1 MSDLTREHLAG
12 VKLSAQAPPAPRP
25 RGVFSKL
32 LTLLRGGEE
41 KSLRERLRYLV
52 RMRDDRGERLTPIER
67 HMLMNTL
74 SFGEKRVL
82 DVMVPR
88 ADIVAIEEN
97 AGLDEILRICG
108 ESAHSRMPVFRET
121 LDDPIGMLHI
131 KDVLAWMAKDE
142 SERGAFSL
150 LSLRRDALFV
160 PPSMRALDL
169 LLKMQ
174 STRVH
179 LALVID
185 EYGGTDGLVTIEDLV
200 EEIVGDIEDEHDEP
214 EEPDFVWRDDGTL
227 MADARASIEDLE
239 DMIGMKLVDEEFE
252 DDADT
257 LAGLLFT
264 LVGRVPQRG
273 ELISHPLG
281 LEFEVRDA
289 DPRRIKRLRIHL
301 PARNPNEDDPASASA
316 PASADAGPEHGAG
329 GAPASGPDNGKT

>member
-1 MSDLTREHLAG
+1 MSDLTRGPAQTPLSGHAAPAARSKQSLFARL
-12 VKLSAQAPPAPRP
+12 VKI
-25 RGVFSKL
+25 
-32 LTLLRGGEE
+32 LRFGNEE
-41 KSLRERLRYLV
+41 KSLRERLRQLV
-52 RMRDDRGERLTPIER
+52 RMRDERGERLTPIER

-74 SFGEKRVL
+74 SFGEKRVS

-88 ADIVAIEEN
+88 ADIVALDEN
-97 AGLDEILRICG
+97 ADLQDILRICG
-108 ESAHSRMPVFRET
+108 DSAHSRMPVYRDT

-131 KDVLAWMAKDE
+131 KDVLAWLAREEDT
-142 SERGAFSL
+142 RGTFSVAA
-150 LSLRRDALFV
+150 LRRDVLVV

-179 LALVID
+179 QALVID

-214 EEPDFVWRDDGTL
+214 DEPDFVWLNDGAL
-227 MADARASIEDLE
+227 MADARAPIEDLE
-239 DMIGMKLVDEEFE
+239 DMIGMKLVDDETE

-257 LAGLLFT
+257 LGGLLFT

-273 ELISHPLG
+273 ELIAHPLG

-289 DPRRIKRLRIHL
+289 DPRRIKRLKIRL
-301 PARNPNEDDPASASA
+301 PKKSEPEEKQEEAAPGTGGASA
-316 PASADAGPEHGAG
+316 PPEREGQG
-329 GAPASGPDNGKT
+329 